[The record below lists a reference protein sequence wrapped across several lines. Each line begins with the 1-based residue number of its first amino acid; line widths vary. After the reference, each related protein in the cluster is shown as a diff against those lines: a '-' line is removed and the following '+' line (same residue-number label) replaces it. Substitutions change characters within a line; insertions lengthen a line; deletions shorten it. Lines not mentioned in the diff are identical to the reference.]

1 MPFIDNAGIRIH
13 YEIEGDGPP
22 LVLHHGATDSLGSWY
37 EFGYVSALK
46 AGNRLI
52 LIDARGHGD
61 SGKPHD
67 PDSYATELM
76 VGDVLAVLDHLGV
89 AATRYFGYSMGALT
103 GFGMARFALGRVQA
117 FILGGAPPIA
127 GGGAYSGPD
136 GDVLLKAF
144 HSGPET
150 VLSMFGKSL
159 TPQLESR
166 LRANDME
173 ALIAWRRKRMR
184 SPGFEE
190 IVSSITAPTLLFAG
204 SADPIHAQ
212 VQAAAVA
219 IRGATFVS
227 LPGLG
232 HIEAMC
238 RGDLVLPH
246 VLQFLNDWCPNRPF
260 RPPSR
265 TIT

>member
-13 YEIEGDGPP
+13 YEIEGEGPP
-22 LVLHHGATDSLGSWY
+22 LLLHHGATDSLESWY
-37 EFGYVSALK
+37 ERGYVSALK
-46 AGNRLI
+46 PGNRLI

-67 PDSYATELM
+67 PESYATELM

-89 AATRYFGYSMGALT
+89 ATTRYFGYSMGALT

-127 GGGAYSGPD
+127 GGSAYSGAD
-136 GDVLLKAF
+136 GDVLVKAF
-144 HSGPET
+144 QSGPET
-150 VLSMFGKSL
+150 VLAMYGKCL
-159 TPQLESR
+159 TPPLESR

-173 ALIAWRRKRMR
+173 ALIAWRRKRMS
-184 SPGFEE
+184 SPGFQE
-190 IVSSITAPTLLFAG
+190 VLSSITAPTLLFAG

-212 VQAAAVA
+212 VQASAAD

-227 LPGLG
+227 LPDLG

-238 RGDLVLPH
+238 RSDLVLPH
-246 VLQFLNDWCPNRPF
+246 VLQFLDTCQA
-260 RPPSR
+260 
-265 TIT
+265 